1 MCVNLNLLFY
11 FHTLTD
17 SAPSHYYLSSNQ
29 KSAVILS
36 LVATNPRNPKSITA
50 KNKIDEIVNA
60 IDTNEQKRQS
70 IRQAYYDKEDS
81 AEKNH
86 EDQIALAE
94 SEYEK
99 YKLRNAHSILLDTL
113 NDEMNDELS
122 AIARAKKVKL
132 KTTVVLTSLSLLG
145 QW

>member
-1 MCVNLNLLFY
+1 M
-11 FHTLTD
+11 
-17 SAPSHYYLSSNQ
+17 
-29 KSAVILS
+29 
-36 LVATNPRNPKSITA
+36 
-50 KNKIDEIVNA
+50 NA

-86 EDQIALAE
+86 EDQIALTE
-94 SEYEK
+94 SEDEK

-113 NDEMNDELS
+113 DDEMNDELS
-122 AIARAKKVKL
+122 KMAPAEKVKL
-132 KTTVVLTSLSLLG
+132 KTTVVLTSLSLMG